1 MIPAARLIRLGL
13 LYGGVSAEHA
23 VSLASARN
31 VYGALDKSRYEVALL
46 WIDEAGK
53 WHAMESPGH
62 LRGEVTQ
69 GTPVLLSP
77 HGGEGRTFLAEN
89 GTRKRE
95 LALDVVFPVLHGTN
109 GEDGSVQGLLQML
122 GVPFVGAGVLASS
135 VCMDKEVAKR
145 LLMAASLPIADFVV
159 LKRGQGSSPGYEAL
173 EARLGIPFFLKPANT
188 GSSVGISKVYGRDEF
203 AAGLEHAFAHDKKI
217 LAERF
222 IPGRE
227 LECAV
232 IGNENP
238 QATVVGEIRT
248 GHDFYSYE
256 AKYLDEKATQLLLP
270 APISPPTSERI
281 RSLAL
286 EAYNTLECEG
296 MARVDFFLNGDD
308 DVFINELNTIPG
320 FTSQSMFPL
329 LWQHS
334 GVSFSRLVDLL
345 IEAAFERHAADMA
358 IRRHR

>member
-1 MIPAARLIRLGL
+1 MIQSAQRIRLGL
-13 LYGGVSAEHA
+13 LYGGMSAEHA
-23 VSLASARN
+23 VSLVSARN
-31 VYGALDKSRYEVALL
+31 VYDALDKSRYKVTLL

-53 WHAMESPGH
+53 WHTMDSPGH
-62 LRGEVTQ
+62 LLGEVTQ

-77 HGGEGRTFLAEN
+77 HGGEGRTFLAVD
-89 GTRKRE
+89 GTQKRK

-109 GEDGSVQGLLQML
+109 GEDGTVQGLLQML
-122 GVPFVGAGVLASS
+122 GVPYVGAGVLASS
-135 VCMDKEVAKR
+135 VCMDKEIAKR
-145 LLMAASLPIADFVV
+145 LLLAASLPIADFVV
-159 LKRGQGSSPGYEAL
+159 LKRGQGSSQGYEAL
-173 EARLGIPFFLKPANT
+173 EARLGTPFFLKPVNT
-188 GSSVGISKVYGRDEF
+188 GSSVGISKVYGRDGF
-203 AAGLEHAFAHDKKI
+203 AAALDHAFAHDKKV

-222 IPGRE
+222 ISGRE

-238 QATVVGEIRT
+238 RATEVGEIIT

-256 AKYLDEKATQLLLP
+256 AKYLDEEATQLILP
-270 APISPPTSERI
+270 APIASPVSEMI

-286 EAYNTLECEG
+286 EAYRVLECEG
-296 MARVDFFLNGDD
+296 MARVDFFLDEDD
-308 DVFINELNTIPG
+308 DVYINELNTIPG

-334 GVSFSRLVDLL
+334 GVSFSRLIDLL

-358 IRRHR
+358 LRRHR